1 MLTLLVAQRIINGAL
16 IRARQLNLNVSV
28 AVCDATGRLIA
39 LNQMDGSVGWEVDRC
54 SMGKAVAAAISGGP
68 SDRLFERLGPGG
80 LRLSSHSNVVPPRGQ
95 RGGLPIVEAGIVQGG
110 CGVSGA
116 LRPEQDE
123 ECARAGIAAF
133 KTPATEPTSRAY
145 ADRPLPPISMRMN
158 KSQRALV
165 API

>member
-1 MLTLLVAQRIINGAL
+1 MLTLLAAQRIINGAL

-95 RGGLPIVEAGIVQGG
+95 RGG
-110 CGVSGA
+110 
-116 LRPEQDE
+116 R
-123 ECARAGIAAF
+123 
-133 KTPATEPTSRAY
+133 
-145 ADRPLPPISMRMN
+145 
-158 KSQRALV
+158 
-165 API
+165 

>member
-1 MLTLLVAQRIINGAL
+1 M
-16 IRARQLNLNVSV
+16 
-28 AVCDATGRLIA
+28 
-39 LNQMDGSVGWEVDRC
+39 
-54 SMGKAVAAAISGGP
+54 
-68 SDRLFERLGPGG
+68 
-80 LRLSSHSNVVPPRGQ
+80 SSHSNVVPPRGR

-165 API
+165 ARI

>member
-1 MLTLLVAQRIINGAL
+1 MLTLSAAQIIINGAL

-39 LNQMDGSVGWEVDRC
+39 LNQMDGSVGWEVDRW
-54 SMGKAVAAAISGGP
+54 SMEKRLPPSSPVAQYG
-68 SDRLFERLGPGG
+68 LFERLGPGG

-95 RGGLPIVEAGIVQGG
+95 QGGLPIVEAGIVQGG

-116 LRPEQDE
+116 IRPEQDE

-133 KTPATEPTSRAY
+133 KTSATEPTSRTY
-145 ADRPLPPISMRMN
+145 PDRPLSPISMA
-158 KSQRALV
+158 SSA
-165 API
+165 